1 MKTQVMPQVRK
12 PKYDLNSL
20 KTHWFANNPFLT
32 HFVNSMHVVFPEG
45 EKFFIRSV
53 KMFADKTDDPY
64 LKERIKAFIGQE
76 VQHLTQ
82 HRNFWDNLQKR
93 SPAVEVFE
101 HFFTKTAFEINET
114 FMRKTELGNKF
125 TLSFTAALEHYTA
138 VLAEVA
144 LREDAKILEGMP
156 EEMANLLKW
165 HAAEEIEHRSVA
177 FDLLK
182 EVDDNYFLRTA
193 GMVRATL
200 GLAFYL
206 VTGQLTF
213 LAFDRDLK
221 LQDIPH
227 QFFQFV
233 ERAAPLLKTVAEHV
247 GDYFRPDFHPDDN
260 DNFHLAKDVF
270 DTMAA

>member
-1 MKTQVMPQVRK
+1 MKKQVMPQVRK
-12 PKYDLNSL
+12 PKYNLNDL

-53 KMFADKTDDPY
+53 KQFADQTKDTN

-82 HRNFWDNLQKR
+82 HRNFWENLEKK
-93 SPAVEVFE
+93 SPAVEAFE
-101 HFFTKTAFEINET
+101 AFYTKTAFEINET
-114 FMRKTELGNKF
+114 FLRKSELGNKF

-138 VLAEVA
+138 VLADVA
-144 LREDAKILEGMP
+144 LRDDAKILEGMP

-182 EVDDNYFLRTA
+182 EVDDNYFLRAA
-193 GMVRATL
+193 GMARATV
-200 GLAFYL
+200 GLAFYIVL
-206 VTGQLTF
+206 GQLTF
-213 LAFDRDLK
+213 LAYDRELK
-221 LQDIPH
+221 LQDIPG

-233 ERAAPLLKTVAEHV
+233 ERSAPLLKTVAEHI
-247 GDYFRPDFHPDDN
+247 GDYFRP
-260 DNFHLAKDVF
+260 NFHLAKDVF
-270 DTMAA
+270 DAMKQEAA